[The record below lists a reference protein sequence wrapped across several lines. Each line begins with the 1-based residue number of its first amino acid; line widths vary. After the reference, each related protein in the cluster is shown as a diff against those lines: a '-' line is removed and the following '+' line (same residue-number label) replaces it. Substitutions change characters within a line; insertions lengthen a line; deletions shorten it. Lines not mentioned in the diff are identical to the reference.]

1 MDDLIWVKDQ
11 YLQSCFTIS
20 RIYTKKDEFSM
31 SDEAQWGDLYQFIE
45 RNIVALHE
53 FWDLSQ
59 DIFKDL
65 ED

>member
-1 MDDLIWVKDQ
+1 MSKMA
-11 YLQSCFTIS
+11 TI
-20 RIYTKKDEFSM
+20 IYTKTDEFSM
-31 SDEAQWGDLYQFIE
+31 SDESQWGDLYQFIE